1 MAPKTNLTEELIIAR
16 RDQWVQDALAD
27 IFETK
32 LQPLLGAIA
41 ELQADNTRKS
51 QQISKLQEDLQSA
64 ATRIEA
70 LEIHNRRDNL
80 LITGLHISSYAD
92 AVGSD
97 AETENSQAL
106 EQSVL
111 QLFNPLFVTFC
122 FFDFVQCLK
131 ISIH

>member
-1 MAPKTNLTEELIIAR
+1 MAPKTNLTEELIIAL
-16 RDQWVQDALAD
+16 RDQRVQDVSAY

-70 LEIHNRRDNL
+70 
-80 LITGLHISSYAD
+80 
-92 AVGSD
+92 
-97 AETENSQAL
+97 
-106 EQSVL
+106 
-111 QLFNPLFVTFC
+111 
-122 FFDFVQCLK
+122 
-131 ISIH
+131 